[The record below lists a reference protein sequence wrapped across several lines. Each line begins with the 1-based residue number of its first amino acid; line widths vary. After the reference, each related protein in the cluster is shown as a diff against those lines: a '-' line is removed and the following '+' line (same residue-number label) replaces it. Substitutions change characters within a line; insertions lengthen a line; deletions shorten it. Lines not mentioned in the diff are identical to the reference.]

1 MKKFPSN
8 RKLLH
13 KTVSNIENANVV
25 VYPNKLFIINDGIL
39 YCNLFNFEFEFPKKS
54 QMELSEKK
62 KNKQRIKNEWNT
74 KRKRLN
80 FKKNIIHINIY

>member
-39 YCNLFNFEFEFPKKS
+39 YCNLFNFEFEFSKKV
-54 QMELSEKK
+54 
-62 KNKQRIKNEWNT
+62 RWNYP
-74 KRKRLN
+74 KRKRTN
-80 FKKNIIHINIY
+80 KE